1 MPKCVSAYL
10 EFRRVLF
17 RSEGRE
23 SCGLDDD
30 EISRIFNQEY
40 TVLFRVFN
48 HTGVH
53 GIVHDF
59 ADTFKRR
66 RIMSRLEILEALRAL
81 STL

>member
-1 MPKCVSAYL
+1 MRQRIYEVVA
-10 EFRRVLF
+10 E
-17 RSEGRE
+17 EGRE

-66 RIMSRLEILEALRAL
+66 RIMSRMDILEALRAL